1 MAGDLPTLAAVGPAG
16 GIPLFRPETE
26 PEETAAPAA
35 EKRRGRGPGRPRTLR
50 PEAPKKAP
58 PASACPEDAG
68 AASTAVQRCFDY
80 VADVLEGK
88 ITACEKVKAACRRFL
103 EDLRKAE
110 DPDYP
115 WTFDETKARRPVDF
129 MEKFLVPTKG
139 DYDKMELMGWQCFIE
154 CNLYGWVDKRT
165 GLRRFREGLVLVGT
179 GNGKSTMMA
188 GNSTFMACK
197 DGERGA
203 DIYLM
208 ANSKEQAG
216 IVGEECKGQIKASP
230 ALAPRFRTL
239 RDGVYYDKMNASI
252 RTRSS
257 DSKRLDGLNPHGAI
271 FDEIHEYR
279 DFRLLN
285 IIKRKTVKR
294 KQPLAIYITTMGTVI
309 DGPLAYY
316 YDLFTDAMAGKLVP
330 EVGDRMFAFIAEL
343 DPEDDIEDTDNWI
356 KANPGLGVTLHLDEL
371 KKQWERCKAIPSERA
386 DFICKQLNIMVNAD
400 DMAFVQPEVIRRNK
414 DTVDEESLLGRRCFG
429 GFDLSNREDFTAAA
443 LEFPLDD
450 GRIFVKLHSW
460 VPQRKV
466 DLDQEKIDYYGLQLR
481 GYLTIV
487 PGEYVQQEDVHAWFV
502 EQSKKYEIVTIGYDP
517 ANATRLRQMLETG
530 GKDFPAFDCQ
540 VVRQGPITLN
550 DPMKDI
556 KELLLAGQVVSNGD
570 PMLAWY
576 TDNVRISGERRHLD
590 KENWMPTKRNK
601 FRKID
606 GFMAWL
612 DAHCIKMQKQ
622 PAGSEYIPPAI
633 RVVELGRRR
642 R

>member
-1 MAGDLPTLAAVGPAG
+1 M
-16 GIPLFRPETE
+16 
-26 PEETAAPAA
+26 ETAAG
-35 EKRRGRGPGRPRTLR
+35 KRRGRGPGRPRTLK
-50 PEAPKKAP
+50 PEARTAP
-58 PASACPEDAG
+58 PAPLRLETEE
-68 AASTAVQRCFDY
+68 STAVRRCY
-80 VADVLEGK
+80 QYAEDVVSGRIRMGK
-88 ITACEKVKAACRRFL
+88 KVRRACERFL
-103 EDLRKAE
+103 EDIERSRT
-110 DPDYP
+110 DPAYP
-115 WTFDETKARRPVDF
+115 WEFDEFKAGRPVDF

-139 DYDKMELMGWQCFIE
+139 DYDRMDLMGWQCFIE
-154 CNLYGWVDKRT
+154 CNLYGWVDRKTR
-165 GLRRFREGLVLVGT
+165 LRRFREGLIVVGG

-188 GNSTFMACK
+188 GNATFMACK

-203 DIYLM
+203 DIYLL

-230 ALAPRFRTL
+230 FLAPRFRTL
-239 RDGVYYDKMNASI
+239 RDGVYYDKMAASI
-252 RTRSS
+252 KTRSS
-257 DSKRLDGLNPHGAI
+257 DSEKLDGLNPYGAI
-271 FDEIHEYR
+271 FDEIHEYKN
-279 DFRLLN
+279 FKLLN

-294 KQPLAIYITTMGTVI
+294 RQPLVIYITTMGEVI

-316 YDLFTDAMAGKLVP
+316 YDLFTDAMYGKLLP

-343 DPEDDIEDTDNWI
+343 DDQDDIEDTENWI
-356 KANPGLGVTLHLDEL
+356 KANPGLGMTLDLEDL
-371 KKQWERCKAIPSERA
+371 KREWERCKAIPSERA
-386 DFICKQLNIMVNAD
+386 NFICKQLNIMVNAD
-400 DMAFVQPEVIRRNK
+400 DMAFVQPEVLKRNR
-414 DTVDEESLLGRRCFG
+414 DTISEESLLGRRCYG

-450 GRIFVKLHSW
+450 GRIYVLLHSW
-460 VPQRKV
+460 IPQRKV
-466 DLDQEKIDYYGLQLR
+466 DMDREKLDYYGLQMR

-530 GKDFPAFDCQ
+530 GADYPAFDCQ

-556 KELLLAGQVVSNGD
+556 KELLLAGQVVSNQD
-570 PMLAWY
+570 PMLVWY

-590 KENWMPTKRNK
+590 KENWMPMKRNK

-622 PAGSEYIPPAI
+622 PAGTEFIMPAV
-633 RVVELGRRR
+633 RVVDLPGRRR

>member
-1 MAGDLPTLAAVGPAG
+1 MEAAAV
-16 GIPLFRPETE
+16 
-26 PEETAAPAA
+26 
-35 EKRRGRGPGRPRTLR
+35 KRKGRGPGRPRTLR
-50 PEAPKKAP
+50 PEAPKSVLPAP
-58 PASACPEDAG
+58 PRLQEE
-68 AASTAVQRCFDY
+68 STAVKRCMDY
-80 VADVLEGK
+80 AADVLEGR
-88 ITACEKVKAACRRFL
+88 IRACRKTQRACRRFL
-103 EDLRKAE
+103 DDLERSEK
-110 DPDYP
+110 DPGYP
-115 WTFDETKARRPVDF
+115 WVFDEAKARRPVDF

-139 DYDKMELMGWQCFIE
+139 DYDRMELMGWQCFIE
-154 CNLYGWVDKRT
+154 CNLYGWVDRKT
-165 GLRRFREGLVLVGT
+165 GLRRFREGLIVVGT

-188 GNSTFMACK
+188 GNATFLACK

-203 DIYLM
+203 DIYLL

-216 IVGEECKGQIKASP
+216 ITYGECSRQIDASP
-230 ALAPRFRTL
+230 FLAPRFRTL
-239 RDGVYYDKMNASI
+239 RDGVYYDKMQSSI
-252 RTRSS
+252 KPRSS
-257 DSKRLDGLNPHGAI
+257 DSKRLDGLNPHGAV

-279 DFRLLN
+279 DFKLLN

-294 KQPLAIYITTMGTVI
+294 RQPMVIYITTMGNVI

-316 YDLFTDAMAGKLVP
+316 YDLFTDAMDGKLLG
-330 EVGDRMFAFIAEL
+330 EVGDRMFCFIAEL
-343 DPEDDIEDTDNWI
+343 DPEDDIEDTENWI
-356 KANPGLGVTLHLDEL
+356 KANPGLGVTLHLEEL
-371 KKQWERCKAIPSERA
+371 VKQWERCKMIPSERA

-400 DMAFVQPEVIRRNK
+400 DMAFVQPEVIRRNRG
-414 DTVDEESLLGRRCFG
+414 TIDEESLLGRRCYG

-450 GRIFVKLHSW
+450 GRTFVKLHSW

-466 DLDQEKIDYYGLQLR
+466 DLDQEKIDYYGLQMK

-502 EQSKKYEIVTIGYDP
+502 AQSKKYEIVTIGYDP
-517 ANATRLRQMLETG
+517 ANATRLRQMLEAG
-530 GKDFPAFDCQ
+530 GADYPAFDCQ

-556 KELLLAGQVVSNGD
+556 KELLLAGQVVSNQD

-576 TDNVRISGERRHLD
+576 TDNVRISAERRHLD

-612 DAHCIKMQKQ
+612 DAHCIRMQKQ
-622 PAGSEYIPPAI
+622 PAGTEYIPPNI
-633 RVVELGRRR
+633 RVVELNSRRR

>member
-1 MAGDLPTLAAVGPAG
+1 M
-16 GIPLFRPETE
+16 TE
-26 PEETAAPAA
+26 QLLMELETAEPGKAPAPMGA
-35 EKRRGRGPGRPRTLR
+35 APEARETDPDPTEKKPRGRGPGRPRDLK
-50 PEAPKKAP
+50 PEARKNAA
-58 PASACPEDAG
+58 PASARPEEE
-68 AASTAVQRCFDY
+68 STAVQRCFAY
-80 VADVLEGK
+80 TEDVLAGR
-88 ITACEKVKAACRRFL
+88 IRACEKVEAACRRFL
-103 EDLRKAE
+103 EDLEKSRT
-110 DPDYP
+110 DPDFP
-115 WTFDETKARRPVDF
+115 WMFDEEKARRPVDF
-129 MEKFLVPTKG
+129 MERFLVPTKG
-139 DYDKMELMGWQCFIE
+139 DYDRMVLMGWQCFIE
-154 CNLYGWVDKRT
+154 CNLYGWVHKET

-188 GNSTFMACK
+188 GNATYLSCK
-197 DGERGA
+197 DEERGA
-203 DIYLM
+203 DIYLL

-216 IVGEECKGQIKASP
+216 ITFGECSRQIQASP
-230 ALAPRFRTL
+230 ALAKRFRPL
-239 RDGVYYDKMNASI
+239 RDGVYYDKLQSSI
-252 RTRSS
+252 KPRSS

-279 DFRLLN
+279 DFKLLN

-294 KQPLAIYITTMGTVI
+294 RQPMVIYITTMGTVI

-316 YDLFTDAMAGKLVP
+316 YDLFTDAMEGKLLP

-343 DPEDDIEDTDNWI
+343 DPEDDIEDPENWI
-356 KANPGLGVTLHLDEL
+356 KANPGIGVTLDLDEL
-371 KKQWERCKAIPSERA
+371 IKQWERAKAIPSERA
-386 DFICKQLNIMVNAD
+386 DFICKQLDIMVNAD
-400 DMAFVQPEVIRRNK
+400 DMAFVQPEVIRRNQ
-414 DTVDEESLLGRRCFG
+414 DTVEEESLLGRRCYG

-450 GRIFVKLHSW
+450 GRIFVLLHSW
-460 VPQRKV
+460 IPQRKV
-466 DLDQEKIDYYGLQLR
+466 DIDREKLDWYGLQMR
-481 GYLTIV
+481 GYITIV

-517 ANATRLRQMLETG
+517 ANATRLVQMLKTG
-530 GKDFPAFDCQ
+530 GADYPAFDCQ

-556 KELLLAGQVVSNGD
+556 KELLLAGQVVSNSD

-590 KENWMPTKRNK
+590 KENWMPMKRNK

-606 GFMAWL
+606 GFMAFL
-612 DAHCIKMQKQ
+612 DAHCIRMQKQ
-622 PAGSEYIPPAI
+622 PAGAEFTVPAV